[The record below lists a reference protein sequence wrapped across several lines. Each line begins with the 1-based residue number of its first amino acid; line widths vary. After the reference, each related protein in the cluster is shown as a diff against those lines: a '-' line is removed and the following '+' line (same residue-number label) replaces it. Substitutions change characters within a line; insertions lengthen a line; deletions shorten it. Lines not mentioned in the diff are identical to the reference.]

1 MRIVVDRGSNVA
13 AIAGYLHRKDKREAG
28 KEQSDPVFHTNMF
41 GRNAQERTEELRFS
55 ADLNPK
61 VKKTYV
67 HYKVSFPPGENPELE
82 TKKGIVDDLLEAR
95 GQGQNC
101 QFFAVEHYEKV
112 DKHDVHHLHVLTSSV
127 LLNGEWV
134 EDSFE
139 RVRLKQVERDIELK
153 RGLQYCPPKEK
164 GDRNSDPIRE
174 WKLREKLQEEGKTLL
189 KDDLRGA
196 IDQAIEDQPSMPLAV
211 ARIKAGGIEV
221 RFSEFKDGGKGIS
234 YAVEGRAFRGRD
246 LGDRYSFNGLHEYAG
261 VDYQPERDDAMLR
274 QLNEMSAEECQNLLT
289 QVEHPVSTQPPE
301 LEQTKP
307 EKAIQQQ
314 VELWDATQLV
324 QNIWEHSRAGKPKLR
339 AATFEGGYQ
348 IQPGSDGHP
357 ELYRMSERVL
367 ERAEEGYRSN
377 GLTQSDL
384 EQLQTWQRL
393 TMQQFEERMLQ
404 QAAREKEEERKQQ
417 QEELQKQQEQK
428 PKQPERFKTPDLEL

>member
-13 AIAGYLHRKDKREAG
+13 AIAGYLHRKDKREKG

-134 EDSFE
+134 DDSFE

-174 WKLREKLQEEGKTLL
+174 WKLREKLQAEGKTLL

-211 ARIKAGGIEV
+211 ARIKAGGVEV

-234 YAVEGRAFRGRD
+234 YAVGGRAFKGRD

-274 QLNEMSAEECQNLLT
+274 ELNRMDAAQCQTLLKDSTGVLTQPIESERT
-289 QVEHPVSTQPPE
+289 QVEPGYE
-301 LEQTKP
+301 
-307 EKAIQQQ
+307 IQQQ
-314 VELWDATQLV
+314 LQLWEATRLMHE
-324 QNIWEHSRAGKPKLR
+324 IWQYSREGRPKLKTT
-339 AATFEGGYQ
+339 TFDSYQ
-348 IQPGSDGHP
+348 IQVDESEKP
-357 ELYRMSERVL
+357 ELFRDEAKLLEWSEGEYRN
-367 ERAEEGYRSN
+367 RA
-377 GLTQSDL
+377 LTQSDL
-384 EQLQTWQRL
+384 DRLQAWQQLTL
-393 TMQQFEERMLQ
+393 QQHEERV
-404 QAAREKEEERKQQ
+404 QAEE
-417 QEELQKQQEQK
+417 QEEAKKEQIIQDRQKLEK
-428 PKQPERFKTPDLEL
+428 PHSGMEL